1 MKLCSGKRRG
11 SSKFS
16 AEVQADGGGRRGVG
30 DPRGLCLA
38 SGCCRW
44 LHFSAVG
51 RDEPLPVYPWTGV
64 KLVLRCQPLAPGCAG
79 GGYLSGLAC
88 RVSSMARAAS
98 RSRVGRRPLR
108 PVLKH
113 GPRSLTCARVI
124 ESTKLMGAVKAK
136 GPRGLRGDPQGAA
149 PSLRVDLAS
158 CGAERAHTLGPERW

>member
-11 SSKFS
+11 SSKCS
-16 AEVQADGGGRRGVG
+16 AEVQSDGRGRHGLR
-30 DPRGLCLA
+30 DPRGLWPV
-38 SGCCRW
+38 SGRGRW
-44 LHFSAVG
+44 LHFSAVV
-51 RDEPLPVYPWTGV
+51 RDEPLSVYLWTGV
-64 KLVLRCQPLAPGCAG
+64 KLVLRCQPSSLGCAG
-79 GGYLSGLAC
+79 GGYLSGLAS

-98 RSRVGRRPLR
+98 LSRVGRRPLR

-136 GPRGLRGDPQGAA
+136 GSLSLRGDPQGAA
-149 PSLRVDLAS
+149 PSLRIDLAS